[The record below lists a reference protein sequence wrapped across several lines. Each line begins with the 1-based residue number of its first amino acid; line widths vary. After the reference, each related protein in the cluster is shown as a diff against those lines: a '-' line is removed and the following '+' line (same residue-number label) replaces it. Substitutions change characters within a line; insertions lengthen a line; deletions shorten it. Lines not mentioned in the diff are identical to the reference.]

1 MNPYSTQPP
10 IFKAKTTMNKT
21 KLSILFALS
30 LFTIVA
36 FTACNKGAGNS
47 NAKLTIA
54 VIPKGVSHFFWQSVK
69 AGAEAAGKDFNVEII
84 WKGPAQETNISEQI
98 NIVEDMISRRVDGI
112 VLAPS
117 HGDSLVPIADRA
129 QRENIL
135 VTIFD
140 SGISSENY
148 VSYVATDN
156 RQGGAVAAKRMGEKL
171 GGKGK
176 VAILGVKKGSVSTDE
191 REEGFRDTITK
202 DFPGIQLIPI
212 IFYGESNAAKSL
224 SVAEDILTANP
235 DLSGIFASNE
245 TSTVGAVNAI
255 RQRNLVGKVT
265 LVGFD
270 ASPDLVRGIQEGGID
285 SLVLQDPFKMGYE
298 GVKTIVDKKAGKT
311 PERRIDTGVQL
322 LTKDNLETPEMQRL
336 IK

>member
-1 MNPYSTQPP
+1 
-10 IFKAKTTMNKT
+10 MNKT
-21 KLSILFALS
+21 KLTLFVALS
-30 LFTIVA
+30 IFVAVA
-36 FTACNKGAGNS
+36 FAACNKGAGN
-47 NAKLTIA
+47 KTPGQKKIA

-69 AGAEAAGKDFNVEII
+69 AGADAAGKDLNVEII
-84 WKGPAQETNISEQI
+84 WKGPALETDISGQI
-98 NIVEDMISRRVDGI
+98 NIVEDMINRRVDGI

-117 HGDSLVPIADRA
+117 HGDSLVPIAERA
-129 QRENIL
+129 QRENIP

-140 SGISSENY
+140 SGIGTEKY

-156 RQGGAVAAKRMGEKL
+156 RQGGVVAARRMGEKL

-176 VAILGVKKGSVSTDE
+176 VAILGVKKGSISTDE
-191 REEGFRDTITK
+191 REEGFRDTILK
-202 DFPGIQLIPI
+202 EFPGINLIPV
-212 IFYGESNAAKSL
+212 IFYGESVATKSL

-235 DLSGIFASNE
+235 DLTGIFASNE

-255 RQRNLVGKVT
+255 RQRQLVGKVT

-270 ASPDLVRGIQEGGID
+270 ASPDLVRAVKEGGID

-298 GVKTIVDKKAGKT
+298 GVKTIMDKLAGKT
-311 PERRIDTGVQL
+311 PERRIDTGVKL
-322 LTKDNLETPEMQRL
+322 VTKDNVDTPEMQRL